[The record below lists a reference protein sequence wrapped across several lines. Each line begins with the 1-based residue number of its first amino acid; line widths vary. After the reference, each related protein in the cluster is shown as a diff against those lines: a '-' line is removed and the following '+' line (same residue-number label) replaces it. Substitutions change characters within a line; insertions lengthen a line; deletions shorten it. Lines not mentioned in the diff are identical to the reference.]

1 MPQVLY
7 LTFCWNDKLLD
18 TSPIYIGAILKEP
31 LQMKRAPD
39 NSLNLDLPKSLIEN
53 PIMA

>member
-18 TSPIYIGAILKEP
+18 SSSIYIGAILIEL
-31 LQMKRAPD
+31 LQMKRPPD
-39 NSLNLDLPKSLIEN
+39 NSLNLNLPKSVIEN